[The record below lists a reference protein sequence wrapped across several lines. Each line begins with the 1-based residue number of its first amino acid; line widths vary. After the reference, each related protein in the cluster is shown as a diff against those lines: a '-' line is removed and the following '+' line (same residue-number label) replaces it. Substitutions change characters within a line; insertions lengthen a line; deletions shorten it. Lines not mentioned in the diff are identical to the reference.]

1 MKGTSNNAVRHTLYR
16 QFLPRQTISDYPLLR
31 LFYQLYLTAN
41 NCGEDLTGKL
51 TYNNLFEFMD
61 KIGDYWLDLLEQV
74 VPATTIWEGCD
85 NSGKIFR
92 NTIFDQNKFIYKKY
106 NLNFICGDHDTCPLS
121 GRTDFSIG
129 SQDVYTV
136 LEDIPIYPRNEEIIQ
151 TKNEILT
158 IKVGISNTQQIING
172 LSGQLCSLNLQD
184 TDTPNLQDDIGNLN
198 IQISGLSQTLITQ
211 QTTLSDLLIQL
222 EQQQTEYLL
231 QQQNYYSKFMSCT
244 GLTESLVNA
253 QNNLSNFIPG
263 TTNYERQ
270 RNFIAG
276 VRSKLN
282 KCLKRSSMLLTNED
296 SVAFITQI
304 YDTNEYEGNI
314 TIMGDED

>member
-1 MKGTSNNAVRHTLYR
+1 
-16 QFLPRQTISDYPLLR
+16 
-31 LFYQLYLTAN
+31 
-41 NCGEDLTGKL
+41 
-51 TYNNLFEFMD
+51 MD

-85 NSGKIFR
+85 NSGKIYR
-92 NTIFDQNKFIYKKY
+92 NTIFDQNKFTYKKY
-106 NLNFICGDHDTCPLS
+106 SLNFICGEQNICPLS
-121 GRTDFSIG
+121 GKTDFSIG
-129 SQDVYTV
+129 EQDVYTI
-136 LEDIPIYPRNEEIIQ
+136 LEDIPIYPRNESIIQ
-151 TKNEILT
+151 TKNEILS
-158 IKVGISNTQQIING
+158 IKVGISNTQQMIND
-172 LSGQLCSLNLQD
+172 LNRQVCSLNLQD
-184 TDTPNLQDDIGNLN
+184 NDVIGNEFKIN
-198 IQISGLSQTLITQ
+198 YIKNQIITNDQLLLTQ

-222 EQQQTEYLL
+222 EQQQTEYIL
-231 QQQNYYSKFMSCT
+231 QQQNYKTKFMSCT

-263 TTNYERQ
+263 STNYERQ

-282 KCLKRSSMLLTNED
+282 NCIKRSNLLVTNEN

-314 TIMGDED
+314 TIMGDEDWESGGSFYNTELIHNC